1 MFASILSSPC
11 PPPWLHQFVPGRG
24 LGLALRAADVA
35 AEQGLHWSTNQ
46 GAAAPGSAMS
56 ISLLPGLFCSS
67 SLLQKAPALAERKT
81 CEAEVSQLN
90 WEESAGEIP
99 WNWSDLYHEV
109 TNPELFRKGVSGIF
123 WVLAEMQGAH
133 DTQSYEFVLPFFIPF
148 QTNLKFLRDVSE
160 LCPMSPLRYGL
171 HEGRMML
178 ERIPNIIQFRRALYS
193 H

>member
-1 MFASILSSPC
+1 MAASVCAL
-11 PPPWLHQFVPGRG
+11 PWPGFG
-24 LGLALRAADVA
+24 S
-35 AEQGLHWSTNQ
+35 QGCRCGCRT
-46 GAAAPGSAMS
+46 GAALKHQPRGCSTVSVMS
-56 ISLLPGLFCSS
+56 ISLLPGWFCFS

-133 DTQSYEFVLPFFIPF
+133 DTQSYEFVLPFFFLFKQNWSFSEMF
-148 QTNLKFLRDVSE
+148 QSFV
-160 LCPMSPLRYGL
+160 LCPLSGVGYMRE
-171 HEGRMML
+171 EGC
-178 ERIPNIIQFRRALYS
+178 
-193 H
+193 